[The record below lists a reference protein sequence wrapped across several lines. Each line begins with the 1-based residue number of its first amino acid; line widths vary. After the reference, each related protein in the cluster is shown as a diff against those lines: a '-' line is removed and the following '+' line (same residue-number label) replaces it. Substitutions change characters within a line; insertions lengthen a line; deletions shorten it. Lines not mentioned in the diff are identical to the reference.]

1 MSHSLFATQIFVTWL
16 RPYFIWQV
24 STLKN
29 WDQTDA
35 LLFNDYN
42 YEIQLLF
49 LRNVVNKRCI
59 SLYEKKL

>member
-1 MSHSLFATQIFVTWL
+1 MSDSLFATQIFVTWL

-24 STLKN
+24 STVKN
-29 WDQTDA
+29 WGQTDA

-49 LRNVVNKRCI
+49 LRNVV
-59 SLYEKKL
+59 E